1 MVVPDIYVLGP
12 HLFLL
17 ESFLIF
23 IKMDFGVKDTI
34 FPPACSVFFSCFIL
48 FPLFSLSSFECRAS
62 RLSLVVRVGVFFEG
76 GLYIRIFGILPCFLL
91 DKLKANKL
99 KAREGMRH
107 ARARRTFDLDC
118 AVPDSGGVA
127 AGGGGPSRACRGSSS
142 RLHARPQLQAST
154 PTLECD
160 GERGTGG
167 DSRGGGVDSG
177 QPGQILRPSGAASLT
192 SISPVAV
199 PGGEEEDED
208 WAWA

>member
-1 MVVPDIYVLGP
+1 MKWVPRSLAHSTWPFP
-12 HLFLL
+12 HGRFHSPPLLHPPPQSSINVPTTFFLSNAIPISTRTPKVAL
-17 ESFLIF
+17 LHAWSPS
-23 IKMDFGVKDTI
+23 KPAA
-34 FPPACSVFFSCFIL
+34 PPCI
-48 FPLFSLSSFECRAS
+48 SL
-62 RLSLVVRVGVFFEG
+62 L
-76 GLYIRIFGILPCFLL
+76 
-91 DKLKANKL
+91 
-99 KAREGMRH
+99 RH
-107 ARARRTFDLDC
+107 ARARRTFDLAC

-127 AGGGGPSRACRGSSS
+127 AGGGDSSRACRGSSS

-154 PTLECD
+154 PTLQASTPKLECD

-199 PGGEEEDED
+199 LGGEEEDED

>member
-1 MVVPDIYVLGP
+1 MDVFTHPHSFIP
-12 HLFLL
+12 HLSHPL
-17 ESFLIF
+17 
-23 IKMDFGVKDTI
+23 T
-34 FPPACSVFFSCFIL
+34 FPPPFFSLTAIPISTRTPKVAL
-48 FPLFSLSSFECRAS
+48 LHAWSPSKPAAPPRISL
-62 RLSLVVRVGVFFEG
+62 L
-76 GLYIRIFGILPCFLL
+76 
-91 DKLKANKL
+91 
-99 KAREGMRH
+99 RH
-107 ARARRTFDLDC
+107 ARARRTFDLAC

-127 AGGGGPSRACRGSSS
+127 AGGGGSSRACRGSSS

-154 PTLECD
+154 PTLQASTPKLECD

-192 SISPVAV
+192 SISLVAV

>member
-1 MVVPDIYVLGP
+1 
-12 HLFLL
+12 
-17 ESFLIF
+17 
-23 IKMDFGVKDTI
+23 
-34 FPPACSVFFSCFIL
+34 
-48 FPLFSLSSFECRAS
+48 
-62 RLSLVVRVGVFFEG
+62 
-76 GLYIRIFGILPCFLL
+76 
-91 DKLKANKL
+91 
-99 KAREGMRH
+99 MRH
-107 ARARRTFDLDC
+107 ARARRTFDLAC

-127 AGGGGPSRACRGSSS
+127 DGGGGPSRACRGSSS

-154 PTLECD
+154 PTLECN

-167 DSRGGGVDSG
+167 DSRGGGVDNG

>member
-1 MVVPDIYVLGP
+1 
-12 HLFLL
+12 
-17 ESFLIF
+17 
-23 IKMDFGVKDTI
+23 
-34 FPPACSVFFSCFIL
+34 
-48 FPLFSLSSFECRAS
+48 
-62 RLSLVVRVGVFFEG
+62 
-76 GLYIRIFGILPCFLL
+76 
-91 DKLKANKL
+91 
-99 KAREGMRH
+99 MRH
-107 ARARRTFDLDC
+107 ARARRAFDLAC

-160 GERGTGG
+160 AERGTGG
-167 DSRGGGVDSG
+167 DSRDGGVDSG
-177 QPGQILRPSGAASLT
+177 QLGQILRPSGAASLT